1 MYQFFLMQNLLNRKA
16 SKSYL

>member
-1 MYQFFLMQNLLNRKA
+1 MQNLLNRKA